1 MKKRITLMFALMAI
15 ALGAQAM
22 SYNIWIAGIQV
33 TDDNKNNVTGG
44 GIDWSGF
51 SDGKVWFDPGH
62 NTLYLE
68 NVRINGYSKEAI
80 KSDIYGL
87 TIKVKGRYNS
97 LISSGSYGIYQS
109 SNGTLTLEGDG
120 LLDILADKSGI
131 YINNAYCDLTLKD
144 NVRVVVTTYNGA
156 AVGVYGSTAVTGYCN
171 IEGEKTMLLA
181 ETKAGEK
188 TVEGFKDMILSDGI
202 SFNKPYTYYYGAYY
216 DKNKRC
222 VCLGG
227 DPVGNEEG
235 TLVIGKSFD
244 INATNFPDE
253 HLREKVRQFD
263 TDGNNILDRDE
274 NYDARYLYLD
284 TGNPDVPRNPDLEGL
299 DLLYDLK
306 TFEANLLEVEG
317 ITFHNSL
324 LETIYLQNGKMTYL
338 EMDECPWL
346 QGLWC
351 HGHNLSYLDLSN
363 NKHLIDV
370 SAGRNQLINIKLPS
384 SFPNSLVA
392 LSIECNK
399 LTESRMN
406 TFINNL
412 PQNTSGKEHYVNVTT
427 SIGKEYFSAEA
438 QEYYKEEGNVITQA
452 QLQAMREKG
461 WTPKFTLYHKGEWLR
476 SEYYG
481 ALEYDLFVD
490 AKKVND
496 YSKSDLM
503 NDGGGMSYNHAT
515 NTLSIM
521 SDYTFDTNAIQN
533 YIPNLTIKTVDV
545 STLDCKSDAI
555 DLYANTTFTGS
566 YPLTLNSQ
574 LGAGIFSADGKT
586 VTLDNANLNVYAPKG
601 PGILGAT
608 TNGTQQLI
616 INKSSVHVESNETSI
631 AVSCYPGGILFNDC
645 GIIEPVG
652 GYVKD
657 GDIVDKDGN
666 WATNVTIQKAST
678 FYPVYVAGR
687 QVHNLNASD
696 VLGDGTVS
704 YNPDTKTLT
713 LNNATINTDDESGI
727 EFKEFGLNLEL
738 IGENHVH
745 SVDGYPVYVGYD
757 MRMVGDG
764 SLEAVSDNNNAIYLF
779 WGGLAVKEN
788 VKLTARGGKYGISG
802 YATPYGNVGELHV
815 LSSGAV
821 VKASG
826 PEGSIVALATLQLA
840 EGVAITSPAG
850 ALFNETTGNVEL
862 RGSTVNGEVVISTN
876 SFVFTLYD
884 GVALTETYSNSQY
897 NAVNVLLAG
906 GELVEKYDEASQTT
920 TYSKPSGKKL
930 FVQEPYNNKGDKAFF
945 LANQVEAADAISYD
959 YSDDM
964 ESISSG
970 VWSYSYQDGYDMDGA
985 LDFIDL
991 YGSIVLNFGIPE
1003 VRPTEDMVIK
1013 IKDGMSGAHDFNLKQ
1028 YAALMAMWRYF
1039 GAIKMVVENDN
1050 YVYKTIDGKTL
1061 CYLSSLTGIVTLA
1074 EGVTAADKV
1083 YYRILH
1089 NDREAIAGKTG
1100 ENLIGHTFYFDE
1112 ELKNVRSITL
1122 TVNEGSATAIDYV
1135 VYDTAEPCPTYNLSG
1150 QRVEGQPTHKGI
1162 YIINGK
1168 KVVVK

>member
-44 GIDWSGF
+44 GISWSGF

-227 DPVGNEEG
+227 DPVGNEDG
-235 TLVIGKSFD
+235 AVVIGKHFD

-503 NDGGGMSYNHAT
+503 NDGGGMSYNHDT

-521 SDYTFDTNAIQN
+521 MDYTFDTNAIQS

-555 DLYANTTFTGS
+555 DLYANTTFTGNH
-566 YPLTLNSQ
+566 PLTLKSQ
-574 LGAGIFSADGKT
+574 VGLGIFTADGVN

-764 SLEAVSDNNNAIYLF
+764 SLEAVSDNNTAIYLF

-802 YATPYGNVGELHV
+802 YATPYGNAGELHV

-826 PEGSIVALATLQLA
+826 PEGSIVALATLKLA
-840 EGVAITSPAG
+840 EGVAIDSPQG
-850 ALFNETTGNVEL
+850 ATFNETTGNVEL
-862 RGSTVNGEVVISTN
+862 DGVTVTDEVVIAGSAYQ
-876 SFVFTLYD
+876 FVIYD
-884 GVALTETYSNSQY
+884 GMTDMDEARRLLYMAVDFGILGMSYNALTSELSFETMNNGKQMVVQAPYNHHGDNAYFLSNRLTTDDRIEIGINDDKRTWYQGVVDAMDDAEAKAYYTNLLNSYGRVVISFEIPEEWPTENIVGNIVHNEELSEEVSWYCVAL
-897 NAVNVLLAG
+897 VLCGAMSMEDQHFYDSDGRL
-906 GELVEKYDEASQTT
+906 LFSYDENGLVSL
-920 TYSKPSGKKL
+920 GDD
-930 FVQEPYNNKGDKAFF
+930 VNNGDCVYRRIIQADRMKG
-945 LANQVEAADAISYD
+945 IT
-959 YSDDM
+959 
-964 ESISSG
+964 
-970 VWSYSYQDGYDMDGA
+970 
-985 LDFIDL
+985 
-991 YGSIVLNFGIPE
+991 SIVNSVRLNFIRGGATDIASPE
-1003 VRPTEDMVIK
+1003 VPYD
-1013 IKDGMSGAHDFNLKQ
+1013 
-1028 YAALMAMWRYF
+1028 
-1039 GAIKMVVENDN
+1039 
-1050 YVYKTIDGKTL
+1050 
-1061 CYLSSLTGIVTLA
+1061 A
-1074 EGVTAADKV
+1074 EQQ
-1083 YYRILH
+1083 RI
-1089 NDREAIAGKTG
+1089 
-1100 ENLIGHTFYFDE
+1100 F
-1112 ELKNVRSITL
+1112 
-1122 TVNEGSATAIDYV
+1122 
-1135 VYDTAEPCPTYNLSG
+1135 NLSG

>member
-1 MKKRITLMFALMAI
+1 MKKRITLMFALLAI

-44 GIDWSGF
+44 GISWSSF

-68 NVRINGYSKEAI
+68 NVRINGYSHEGI

-87 TIKVKGRYNS
+87 TIKV
-97 LISSGSYGIYQS
+97 SGSHNQVSSYGSYAIYQS
-109 SNGTLTLEGDG
+109 SNGTLTFEGDAWLELQG
-120 LLDILADKSGI
+120 DQGGI
-131 YINNAYCDLTLKD
+131 YINNAYCDLSLKD
-144 NVRVVVTTYNGA
+144 NIRIVANTYDGA
-156 AVGVYGSTAVTGYCN
+156 AVGVYGSTAVTGYCY

-235 TLVIGKSFD
+235 TLVIGKRFD

-452 QLQAMREKG
+452 QLQAMRDKG
-461 WTPKFTLYHKGEWLR
+461 WIPKYTLRHKGEWVQ

-481 ALEYDLFVD
+481 ALEYDLFVNT
-490 AKKVND
+490 KKVTD

-713 LNNATINTDDESGI
+713 LKNATINTDDESGI

-826 PEGSIVALATLQLA
+826 PEGSIVALASLQLA
-840 EGVAITSPAG
+840 EGVAIDSPQG
-850 ALFNETTGNVEL
+850 ATFNETTGNVEL
-862 RGSTVNGEVVISTN
+862 DGVTVTDEVVIAGAAYQFVIYDGMTDMTEARRLLYMAVDFGILGMSYNALTSELSFETMNNGKQMVVQAPYNHHGDNAYFLSNRLTTDDRIEIGITDNQRTWYQGVVDAMDDAEAKAYYTN
-876 SFVFTLYD
+876 LLNSYGRVVISFEIPEEWPTENIVGNVVHNEELSEEVSWYCVALVLCGAISMEDQHLYD
-884 GVALTETYSNSQY
+884 SDGR
-897 NAVNVLLAG
+897 LLFS
-906 GELVEKYDEASQTT
+906 YDENGLVTLGDDVNNGD
-920 TYSKPSGKKL
+920 YVYHRI
-930 FVQEPYNNKGDKAFF
+930 VQADRMKG
-945 LANQVEAADAISYD
+945 IT
-959 YSDDM
+959 
-964 ESISSG
+964 
-970 VWSYSYQDGYDMDGA
+970 
-985 LDFIDL
+985 
-991 YGSIVLNFGIPE
+991 SIVNSVRLNFIRSGATDIASPE
-1003 VRPTEDMVIK
+1003 VPYD
-1013 IKDGMSGAHDFNLKQ
+1013 
-1028 YAALMAMWRYF
+1028 
-1039 GAIKMVVENDN
+1039 
-1050 YVYKTIDGKTL
+1050 
-1061 CYLSSLTGIVTLA
+1061 A
-1074 EGVTAADKV
+1074 EQQ
-1083 YYRILH
+1083 RI
-1089 NDREAIAGKTG
+1089 
-1100 ENLIGHTFYFDE
+1100 F
-1112 ELKNVRSITL
+1112 
-1122 TVNEGSATAIDYV
+1122 
-1135 VYDTAEPCPTYNLSG
+1135 NLSG
-1150 QRVEGQPTHKGI
+1150 QRIEGQPTHKGI

>member
-1 MKKRITLMFALMAI
+1 MMFVLMAI
-15 ALGAQAM
+15 ATGAKAM
-22 SYNIWIAGIQV
+22 SYNLWIAGVQV
-33 TDDNKNNVTGG
+33 TDDNKNNITST

-68 NVRINGYSKEAI
+68 NVRINGYSHEGI

-87 TIKVKGRYNS
+87 TIKV
-97 LISSGSYGIYQS
+97 SGSHNQVSSYGSYAIYQS
-109 SNGTLTLEGDG
+109 SNGTLTFEGDACLELQG
-120 LLDILADKSGI
+120 DQGGI
-131 YINNAYCDLTLKD
+131 YINNAYCDLSLKD
-144 NVRVVVTTYNGA
+144 NIRIVANTYDGA
-156 AVGVYGSTAVTGYCN
+156 AVGVYGSTAVNGYCYVEGAKSMLMASTSN
-171 IEGEKTMLLA
+171 GEKTI
-181 ETKAGEK
+181 
-188 TVEGFKDMILSDGI
+188 EGFKDMVFSDDI
-202 SFNKPYTYYYGAYY
+202 HFNKPYTEYYGCYY
-216 DKNKRC
+216 DKTERC
-222 VCLGG
+222 VALGG
-227 DPVGNEEG
+227 HPVGCDEG
-235 TLVIGKSFD
+235 AVVIGKLFD
-244 INATNFPDE
+244 INRAYFPDE

-274 NYDARYLYLD
+274 NYNARYFYLD

-299 DLLYDLK
+299 ELLYDLK

-452 QLQAMREKG
+452 QLQAMRDKG
-461 WTPKFTLYHKGEWLR
+461 WIPKYTLRHKGEWVQ

-481 ALEYDLFVD
+481 ALEYDLFVNT
-490 AKKVND
+490 KKVTD

-574 LGAGIFSADGKT
+574 LGSGIFSADGKT
-586 VTLDNANLNVYAPKG
+586 VTLDNANLNISTPNG
-601 PGILGAT
+601 PCIIGET

-616 INKSSVHVESNETSI
+616 INKSYVHAECNELTVAI
-631 AVSCYPGGILFNDC
+631 TGYPGGIIFDGC
-645 GIIEPVG
+645 GITEPEG

-678 FYPVYVAGR
+678 YYPVYIAEK
-687 QVHNLNASD
+687 QVNNMNAAD
-696 VLGDGTVS
+696 VLGDGTIS
-704 YNPDTKTLT
+704 YNSDTKTLT
-713 LNNATINTDDESGI
+713 LNNATINTTDEKGL
-727 EFKEFGLNLEL
+727 EFKDFGLNLEL
-738 IGENHVH
+738 IGDNHIH
-745 SVDGYPVYVGYD
+745 SVNGNAIYVGYD

-764 SLEAVSDNNNAIYLF
+764 SLEAVSDNNTAIYLY

-788 VKLTARGGKYGISG
+788 VKLTAHGGKCGISG

-826 PEGSIVALATLQLA
+826 PEGSIVALALLQLA
-840 EGVAITSPAG
+840 EGVAIDKPEG

-862 RGSTVNGEVVISTN
+862 DGVTVTDEVVIESPTYEFVIFDGMTDMTEAQRLLYMAVDLNLLEMTYNALKEELSFLTPGGKTLVTQNAYNYKNDQAYFLSPNLTEADCVGISTAAYRGIVEYMEDAEAKAYYTN
-876 SFVFTLYD
+876 LLDNYGRVVVSFEIPETWPTLD
-884 GVALTETYSNSQY
+884 IVTNIVHGEALTEEMAAYCLVMAWCKDIHYDDTSVYNSDDKLLFTIDSETSVVTLSD
-897 NAVNVLLAG
+897 NVNN
-906 GELVEKYDEASQTT
+906 GEYLYHR
-920 TYSKPSGKKL
+920 
-930 FVQEPYNNKGDKAFF
+930 FVKADRDMGIS
-945 LANQVEAADAISYD
+945 ADARSLRLNF
-959 YSDDM
+959 
-964 ESISSG
+964 
-970 VWSYSYQDGYDMDGA
+970 VWSTATNIHSAPGVFD
-985 LDFIDL
+985 
-991 YGSIVLNFGIPE
+991 
-1003 VRPTEDMVIK
+1003 
-1013 IKDGMSGAHDFNLKQ
+1013 
-1028 YAALMAMWRYF
+1028 AA
-1039 GAIKMVVENDN
+1039 E
-1050 YVYKTIDGKTL
+1050 
-1061 CYLSSLTGIVTLA
+1061 
-1074 EGVTAADKV
+1074 
-1083 YYRILH
+1083 
-1089 NDREAIAGKTG
+1089 
-1100 ENLIGHTFYFDE
+1100 
-1112 ELKNVRSITL
+1112 
-1122 TVNEGSATAIDYV
+1122 
-1135 VYDTAEPCPTYNLSG
+1135 PTYNLGG
-1150 QRVEGQPTHKGI
+1150 QRVGKGYRGI
-1162 YIINGK
+1162 VIKDGR
-1168 KVVVK
+1168 KVVIK